1 MKRFQFQ
8 LAPVLDYKQQVL
20 DGLMAELGAL
30 QEKARQQEQRKE
42 AALRRQADYDAEF
55 AEKRE
60 RGLSVLELVEYEGCQ
75 EVLAREVLRETLELE
90 KALRKVED
98 KRREVV
104 QARQETFSLEKL
116 RDIRRKEYDS
126 AVAKAEEKTLDDLT
140 ASRRV
145 MAANA

>member
-20 DGLMAELGAL
+20 DGLMTELAVL

-42 AALRRQADYDAEF
+42 AALKRQADYDAEF

-60 RGLSVLELVEYEGCQ
+60 QGLSVIEILEYEGCQ
-75 EVLAREVLRETLELE
+75 EVLAREVKRETLELE
-90 KALRKVED
+90 KAMRRVED
-98 KRREVV
+98 KRRQVV

-116 RDIRRKEYDS
+116 RDIRRKEYDT
-126 AVAKAEEKTLDDLT
+126 AVAKAEEKTLDDLVAT
-140 ASRRV
+140 KRA
-145 MAANA
+145 MAVHA

>member
-20 DGLMAELGAL
+20 DGLMAEMGAL

-42 AALRRQADYDAEF
+42 AARQRLADYDAEF

-60 RGLSVLELVEYEGCQ
+60 RGLSVIEAMEYEGCQ
-75 EVLAREVLRETLELE
+75 EVLARELKRETLELE

-98 KRREVV
+98 KRRQVV
-104 QARQETFSLEKL
+104 QARQDTFSLEKL
-116 RDIRRKEYDS
+116 RDIRRKEYDT
-126 AVAKAEEKTLDDLT
+126 AVAKEEEKTLDDLT

-145 MAANA
+145 VAANA